1 MNPSWSVSFLD
12 KALCVLFSQLCY
24 FNASLHF
31 SENTEETVEEEEEE
45 EIEDTTIGKSLILT
59 DT

>member
-1 MNPSWSVSFLD
+1 VSFLD

>member
-1 MNPSWSVSFLD
+1 MF
-12 KALCVLFSQLCY
+12 Y
-24 FNASLHF
+24 FHSYVILTHRYIF